1 MRLNFYSGLAVTL
14 IAAETARAASTYD
27 ADLDDTNNYNLSQ
40 MGGKDLA
47 AGDDDAKGWSLAQ
60 SLSDVDVPSTME
72 TNSEADNSLQANSDV
87 ESDAFVTTDSEV
99 EGGNES

>member
-14 IAAETARAASTYD
+14 IAAETARAADTYD
-27 ADLDDTNNYNLSQ
+27 ADLDDTNSYNLSQ
-40 MGGKDLA
+40 MGSKDLA
-47 AGDDDAKGWSLAQ
+47 ASDNDSKGWSLAQ
-60 SLSDVDVPSTME
+60 SVSDVDVPSTMGTE
-72 TNSEADNSLQANSDV
+72 SEADNSLQANSDV

>member
-1 MRLNFYSGLAVTL
+1 M
-14 IAAETARAASTYD
+14 IAAETARAADTYD
-27 ADLDDTNNYNLSQ
+27 ADLDDTNSYNLSQ

>member
-1 MRLNFYSGLAVTL
+1 
-14 IAAETARAASTYD
+14 
-27 ADLDDTNNYNLSQ
+27 

>member
-14 IAAETARAASTYD
+14 IAAETARAADTYD
-27 ADLDDTNNYNLSQ
+27 ADLDDTNTYNLSQ
-40 MGGKDLA
+40 MGAKDV
-47 AGDDDAKGWSLAQ
+47 AGADEDAKGWSLAQ
-60 SLSDVDVPSTME
+60 SISDIEVPSTME
-72 TNSEADNSLQANSDV
+72 TNSEADNSAQANSDV

>member
-14 IAAETARAASTYD
+14 IAAETARAADTYD
-27 ADLDDTNNYNLSQ
+27 ADLDETNNYNLSQ